1 MDFDGIEST
10 NYTGADLFLLY
21 INDKINEDTEK
32 RFSTYLSHFD
42 FHLEEN
48 ENNNEVNNEEKI

>member
-48 ENNNEVNNEEKI
+48 ENNNEANNEEKI

>member
-21 INDKINEDTEK
+21 INDKISEDTEK

-48 ENNNEVNNEEKI
+48 ENNNEVNIEEKR

>member
-32 RFSTYLSHFD
+32 RFSSYLSHFD